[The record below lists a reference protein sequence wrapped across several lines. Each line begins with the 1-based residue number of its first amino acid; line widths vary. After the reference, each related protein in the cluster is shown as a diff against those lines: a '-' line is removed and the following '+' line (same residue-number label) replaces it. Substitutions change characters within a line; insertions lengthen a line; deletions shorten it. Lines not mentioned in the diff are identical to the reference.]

1 MLAEDA
7 KVERRGSEGRE
18 DREPLELKR
27 DGLASGAE
35 EATDVWASLRERT
48 LEARG
53 RSGEDGLRM
62 LGPGRGSWRVSGA
75 RERAEALLRSVV
87 AAVVGYTGREMA
99 LPASS
104 LASPPALRFL
114 SPSSNS
120 ERAEEE
126 GARPRPLEPPASDPS
141 SSTQDLF
148 AQRRL
153 DH

>member
-1 MLAEDA
+1 MVTGDA
-7 KVERRGSEGRE
+7 KVERGGSKGSE
-18 DREPLELKR
+18 DRESLELKR
-27 DGLASGAE
+27 DSLVPGAE
-35 EATDVWASLRERT
+35 EAADVRASPTERT
-48 LEARG
+48 LEERG

-62 LGPGRGSWRVSGA
+62 LGPGRGSWRFSGA
-75 RERAEALLRSVV
+75 RERAEALLLRVV

-126 GARPRPLEPPASDPS
+126 GARPRPLVLPTSDPS
-141 SSTQDLF
+141 SSTQELF
-148 AQRRL
+148 ADGCL
-153 DH
+153 LH